1 MSEGNQASIMLQGAL
16 LKCSF
21 LKISD
26 RFLSMTIKMRLI
38 NDNLFPEREKC
49 SNQSVC
55 HNEWYIFSLLYCLKF
70 MDCFVI
76 ES

>member
-1 MSEGNQASIMLQGAL
+1 MLQGAL
-16 LKCSF
+16 LKCSV

-38 NDNLFPEREKC
+38 NDNLFPERDNVQT
-49 SNQSVC
+49 SQFVIMSGT
-55 HNEWYIFSLLYCLKF
+55 YFSLLYRLKF

-76 ES
+76 ESSGFVRVI

>member
-1 MSEGNQASIMLQGAL
+1 MLQGAL
-16 LKCSF
+16 LKCSV

-38 NDNLFPEREKC
+38 NDNLFPERDNVQT
-49 SNQSVC
+49 SQFVIMSGT
-55 HNEWYIFSLLYCLKF
+55 YFSLLYRLKF
-70 MDCFVI
+70 MDSFVI

>member
-1 MSEGNQASIMLQGAL
+1 MLQGAL
-16 LKCSF
+16 LKCSV

-38 NDNLFPEREKC
+38 NDNLFSERDNVQT
-49 SNQSVC
+49 SQFVIMSGT
-55 HNEWYIFSLLYCLKF
+55 YFSLLYRLKF
-70 MDCFVI
+70 MDSFVI